1 MEKRCVSI
9 EIGRIWDSYV
19 FTYLVQLLSKNWKSI
34 GLTTEIESR
43 LGKITDSG
51 FVPGVS
57 QKFFSDMRNY
67 LLSRDYWVDRSGKKQ
82 TPQEED
88 EYAIIFEQNVRV
100 VTVKEGDAYSTKEV
114 VKKKRVEQE
123 TFQFGEAVYSLRIS
137 KWMTMGRQRS
147 TISRVAL
154 CLDPLES

>member
-1 MEKRCVSI
+1 MSI

-88 EYAIIFEQNVRV
+88 EYAIIFIVCESPIPMKSRSPR
-100 VTVKEGDAYSTKEV
+100 A
-114 VKKKRVEQE
+114 
-123 TFQFGEAVYSLRIS
+123 

-147 TISRVAL
+147 TISRVVL